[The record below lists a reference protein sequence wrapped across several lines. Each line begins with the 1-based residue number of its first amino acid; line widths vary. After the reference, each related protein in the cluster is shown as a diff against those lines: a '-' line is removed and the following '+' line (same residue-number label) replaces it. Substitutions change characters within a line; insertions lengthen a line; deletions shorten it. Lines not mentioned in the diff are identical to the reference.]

1 MGRNISPDH
10 LDEYKDGRFKKL
22 LSAIKEDPE
31 LSFEVR
37 LDNEVM
43 VYYHK
48 DKILTTSF
56 KRDKNP
62 ANPAKLAV
70 KILDSKYY
78 APSTGRK
85 APSVDMQDKKNWDV
99 VSLWRKYFSEAKS
112 LVYFYKKG
120 AEFSVQQNIALGN
133 QSYDNRFLAVDMEW
147 AFAQSDID
155 IKDRIPRTRIDLVLV
170 DTIPNEQGLNDIYLA
185 ELKVGTV
192 ATEGTSGT
200 IDHVEKTFKLINT
213 EKACQDLKEDVTN
226 IINVKSELGIYT
238 GTAKQFNL
246 ADKPKMMLILAYRGE
261 EEYKRL
267 LKDSTAAQEKAKEL
281 GMDEIKVVMHNA
293 LIKLD

>member
-1 MGRNISPDH
+1 MGRNISDNH
-10 LDEYKDGRFKKL
+10 LKAYKEEKGAFKQL
-22 LSAIKEDPE
+22 FSAIKEDPE

-43 VYYHK
+43 IYYHK

-56 KRDKNP
+56 KRDKP
-62 ANPAKLAV
+62 AV

-170 DTIPNEQGLNDIYLA
+170 GTIPNEQGLNDIYLA

>member
-1 MGRNISPDH
+1 MGRNISDNH
-10 LDEYKDGRFKKL
+10 LKAYKEEKGAFKQL
-22 LSAIKEDPE
+22 FSAIKEDPE

-56 KRDKNP
+56 KRDKP
-62 ANPAKLAV
+62 AV

>member
-1 MGRNISPDH
+1 MGRNISDNH
-10 LDEYKDGRFKKL
+10 LKAYKEEKGAFKQL
-22 LSAIKEDPE
+22 FSAIKEDPE

-56 KRDKNP
+56 KRDKP
-62 ANPAKLAV
+62 AV

-99 VSLWRKYFSEAKS
+99 VSLWRKYFNEAKS

>member
-1 MGRNISPDH
+1 MGRNISDNH
-10 LDEYKDGRFKKL
+10 LKAYKEEKGAFKQL
-22 LSAIKEDPE
+22 FSAIKEDPE

-56 KRDKNP
+56 KRDKP
-62 ANPAKLAV
+62 AV

-85 APSVDMQDKKNWDV
+85 APPVDMQDKKNWDV

>member
-1 MGRNISPDH
+1 MGRNISDNH
-10 LDEYKDGRFKKL
+10 LKAYKEEDGCFKKL

-56 KRDKNP
+56 KRDR
-62 ANPAKLAV
+62 LAV

-85 APSVDMQDKKNWDV
+85 VPSVDMQDEKNWDV

>member
-1 MGRNISPDH
+1 
-10 LDEYKDGRFKKL
+10 
-22 LSAIKEDPE
+22 
-31 LSFEVR
+31 
-37 LDNEVM
+37 M

-56 KRDKNP
+56 KSDKNP
-62 ANPAKLAV
+62 AV

-78 APSTGRK
+78 APTTGRK
-85 APSVDMQDKKNWDV
+85 APSVDMQDKKNWHV

-120 AEFSVQQNIALGN
+120 AEFSVQHNIVLGN
-133 QSYDNRFLAVDMEW
+133 LSYDNRFLAVDMEW

-213 EKACQDLKEDVTN
+213 EKACQDFKEDVTN

-261 EEYKRL
+261 EEHKRL

-281 GMDEIKVVMHNA
+281 GMDEIKIVMHNA

>member
-1 MGRNISPDH
+1 
-10 LDEYKDGRFKKL
+10 
-22 LSAIKEDPE
+22 
-31 LSFEVR
+31 
-37 LDNEVM
+37 
-43 VYYHK
+43 
-48 DKILTTSF
+48 
-56 KRDKNP
+56 
-62 ANPAKLAV
+62 
-70 KILDSKYY
+70 
-78 APSTGRK
+78 
-85 APSVDMQDKKNWDV
+85 
-99 VSLWRKYFSEAKS
+99 
-112 LVYFYKKG
+112 
-120 AEFSVQQNIALGN
+120 
-133 QSYDNRFLAVDMEW
+133 MEW

-170 DTIPNEQGLNDIYLA
+170 DTIPNEHGLNDIYLA

-200 IDHVEKTFKLINT
+200 IDHVEKTFRLINT

-261 EEYKRL
+261 EEHKRL

-281 GMDEIKVVMHNA
+281 GMDEIKIVMHNA

>member
-1 MGRNISPDH
+1 MGRNISENH
-10 LDEYKDGRFKKL
+10 LKAYKEGCFKQL
-22 LSAIKEDPE
+22 FSAIKEDPE

-56 KRDKNP
+56 KGDKNS
-62 ANPAKLAV
+62 AV

-85 APSVDMQDKKNWDV
+85 APSVDMQDKKNWYV

-170 DTIPNEQGLNDIYLA
+170 DTIPNEQGMNDIYMA

-246 ADKPKMMLILAYRGE
+246 ADKPKMGAPDKPCG
-261 EEYKRL
+261 
-267 LKDSTAAQEKAKEL
+267 
-281 GMDEIKVVMHNA
+281 A
-293 LIKLD
+293 LCRC

>member
-1 MGRNISPDH
+1 MGRNISETH
-10 LDEYKDGRFKKL
+10 LKAYKEGCFKQL
-22 LSAIKEDPE
+22 FSAIKEDPE

-37 LDNEVM
+37 SDNEVM

-56 KRDKNP
+56 KNDKNP
-62 ANPAKLAV
+62 AV
-70 KILDSKYY
+70 KILDNKYY

-85 APSVDMQDKKNWDV
+85 APSVDMQDKKNWHV

-133 QSYDNRFLAVDMEW
+133 QSYDNHFLAVDMEW

-170 DTIPNEQGLNDIYLA
+170 DTIPNEQGMNDIYLA

-200 IDHVEKTFKLINT
+200 IDHVEKTFRLINPSLT
-213 EKACQDLKEDVTN
+213 
-226 IINVKSELGIYT
+226 
-238 GTAKQFNL
+238 
-246 ADKPKMMLILAYRGE
+246 
-261 EEYKRL
+261 
-267 LKDSTAAQEKAKEL
+267 
-281 GMDEIKVVMHNA
+281 
-293 LIKLD
+293 

>member
-1 MGRNISPDH
+1 MGRNISDNH
-10 LDEYKDGRFKKL
+10 LKAYKEEKGAFKQL
-22 LSAIKEDPE
+22 FSAIKEDPE

-56 KRDKNP
+56 KRDKP
-62 ANPAKLAV
+62 AV

-226 IINVKSELGIYT
+226 IINVKSKLGIYT

>member
-1 MGRNISPDH
+1 MGRNISDNH
-10 LDEYKDGRFKKL
+10 LKAYKEEKGAFKQL
-22 LSAIKEDPE
+22 FSAIKEDPE

-56 KRDKNP
+56 KRDKP
-62 ANPAKLAV
+62 AV

-246 ADKPKMMLILAYRGE
+246 ADKPKMMLILTYRGE

>member
-1 MGRNISPDH
+1 MGRNISDNH
-10 LDEYKDGRFKKL
+10 LKAYKEEKGAFKQL
-22 LSAIKEDPE
+22 FSAIKEDPE

-56 KRDKNP
+56 KRDK
-62 ANPAKLAV
+62 LAV

-85 APSVDMQDKKNWDV
+85 APSVDMQDEKNWDV

>member
-1 MGRNISPDH
+1 MGRNISDNH
-10 LDEYKDGRFKKL
+10 LKAYKEEKGAFKQL

-56 KRDKNP
+56 KRDKP
-62 ANPAKLAV
+62 AV

>member
-1 MGRNISPDH
+1 M
-10 LDEYKDGRFKKL
+10 
-22 LSAIKEDPE
+22 
-31 LSFEVR
+31 
-37 LDNEVM
+37 
-43 VYYHK
+43 
-48 DKILTTSF
+48 
-56 KRDKNP
+56 
-62 ANPAKLAV
+62 

-78 APSTGRK
+78 APTTGRK
-85 APSVDMQDKKNWDV
+85 APSVDMQEKKNWHV

-120 AEFSVQQNIALGN
+120 AEFSVQHNIVLGN
-133 QSYDNRFLAVDMEW
+133 LSYDNRFLAVDMEW

-155 IKDRIPRTRIDLVLV
+155 IKDRISRTRIDLVLV

-213 EKACQDLKEDVTN
+213 EKACQDFKEDVTN

-261 EEYKRL
+261 EEHKRL

-281 GMDEIKVVMHNA
+281 GMDEIKIVMHNA

>member
-1 MGRNISPDH
+1 MGRNISDNH
-10 LDEYKDGRFKKL
+10 LKAYKEEKGAFKQL
-22 LSAIKEDPE
+22 FSAIKEDPE

-56 KRDKNP
+56 KRDKP
-62 ANPAKLAV
+62 AV

-147 AFAQSDID
+147 AFAQSDIE

>member
-1 MGRNISPDH
+1 MGRNISDNH
-10 LDEYKDGRFKKL
+10 LKAYKEEKGAFKQL
-22 LSAIKEDPE
+22 FSAIKEDPE

-56 KRDKNP
+56 KRDKP
-62 ANPAKLAV
+62 AV

-267 LKDSTAAQEKAKEL
+267 LKDSTAAQGKAKEL

>member
-1 MGRNISPDH
+1 MGRNISDNH
-10 LDEYKDGRFKKL
+10 LKAYKEEKGAFKQL
-22 LSAIKEDPE
+22 FSAIKEDPE

-56 KRDKNP
+56 KRDKP
-62 ANPAKLAV
+62 AV

-85 APSVDMQDKKNWDV
+85 APSVDMQDKKNWEV
-99 VSLWRKYFSEAKS
+99 ISLWRKYFSEAKS

-155 IKDRIPRTRIDLVLV
+155 IKDRISRTRIDLVLV

-213 EKACQDLKEDVTN
+213 EKACQDFKEDVTN

-261 EEYKRL
+261 EEHKRL

-281 GMDEIKVVMHNA
+281 GMDEIKIVMHNA

>member
-1 MGRNISPDH
+1 MGRNISETH
-10 LDEYKDGRFKKL
+10 LKAYKEGCFKQL
-22 LSAIKEDPE
+22 FSTIKE
-31 LSFEVR
+31 SFEVR

-56 KRDKNP
+56 KSDKNP
-62 ANPAKLAV
+62 AV

-78 APSTGRK
+78 APTTGRK
-85 APSVDMQDKKNWDV
+85 APSVDMQDKKNWHV

-120 AEFSVQQNIALGN
+120 AEFSVQHNIVLGN
-133 QSYDNRFLAVDMEW
+133 LSYDNRFLVVDMEW

-213 EKACQDLKEDVTN
+213 EKACQDFKEDVTN

-261 EEYKRL
+261 EEHKRL

-281 GMDEIKVVMHNA
+281 GMDEIKIVMHNA

>member
-1 MGRNISPDH
+1 
-10 LDEYKDGRFKKL
+10 
-22 LSAIKEDPE
+22 
-31 LSFEVR
+31 
-37 LDNEVM
+37 
-43 VYYHK
+43 
-48 DKILTTSF
+48 
-56 KRDKNP
+56 
-62 ANPAKLAV
+62 
-70 KILDSKYY
+70 
-78 APSTGRK
+78 
-85 APSVDMQDKKNWDV
+85 
-99 VSLWRKYFSEAKS
+99 
-112 LVYFYKKG
+112 
-120 AEFSVQQNIALGN
+120 
-133 QSYDNRFLAVDMEW
+133 MEW

-213 EKACQDLKEDVTN
+213 EKACQDFKEDVTN

-261 EEYKRL
+261 EEHKRL

>member
-1 MGRNISPDH
+1 MGRNISDNH
-10 LDEYKDGRFKKL
+10 LKAYKEEKGAFKQL
-22 LSAIKEDPE
+22 FSAIKEDPE

-37 LDNEVM
+37 SDNEVM

-56 KRDKNP
+56 KRDKP
-62 ANPAKLAV
+62 AV

>member
-1 MGRNISPDH
+1 MSDKLKNI
-10 LDEYKDGRFKKL
+10 LEWIECIVIAIVLAL
-22 LSAIKEDPE
+22 LIRYYVGTPTVVQMDSMYPTLKQGE
-31 LSFEVR
+31 R
-37 LDNEVM
+37 LVLN
-43 VYYHK
+43 
-48 DKILTTSF
+48 
-56 KRDKNP
+56 
-62 ANPAKLAV
+62 
-70 KILDSKYY
+70 
-78 APSTGRK
+78 
-85 APSVDMQDKKNWDV
+85 
-99 VSLWRKYFSEAKS
+99 
-112 LVYFYKKG
+112 
-120 AEFSVQQNIALGN
+120 
-133 QSYDNRFLAVDMEW
+133 
-147 AFAQSDID
+147 
-155 IKDRIPRTRIDLVLV
+155 RIPRTRIDLVLV
-170 DTIPNEQGLNDIYLA
+170 DTIPNEQGMNDIYLA

-200 IDHVEKTFKLINT
+200 IDHVEKTFRLINT

-226 IINVKSELGIYT
+226 IINVKSKLGIYT

>member
-1 MGRNISPDH
+1 MGRNISDNH
-10 LDEYKDGRFKKL
+10 LKAYKEEKGAFKQL
-22 LSAIKEDPE
+22 FSAIKEDPE

-56 KRDKNP
+56 KRDKP
-62 ANPAKLAV
+62 AV

-170 DTIPNEQGLNDIYLA
+170 DTIPNEQGMNDIYLA

-226 IINVKSELGIYT
+226 IINIKSKLGIYT

-267 LKDSTAAQEKAKEL
+267 LKDSTAAQKKAKEL

>member
-1 MGRNISPDH
+1 MGRNISDNH
-10 LDEYKDGRFKKL
+10 LKAYKEEKGAFKQL
-22 LSAIKEDPE
+22 FSAIKEDPE

-56 KRDKNP
+56 KRDKP
-62 ANPAKLAV
+62 AV

-200 IDHVEKTFKLINT
+200 INHVEKTFKLINT

-226 IINVKSELGIYT
+226 IINVKKDLGIYT

>member
-1 MGRNISPDH
+1 MGRNISDNH
-10 LDEYKDGRFKKL
+10 LKAYKEEKGAFKQL
-22 LSAIKEDPE
+22 FSAIKEDPE

-56 KRDKNP
+56 KRDKP
-62 ANPAKLAV
+62 AV

-226 IINVKSELGIYT
+226 IINIKSKLGIYT

>member
-1 MGRNISPDH
+1 MGRNISDNH
-10 LDEYKDGRFKKL
+10 LKAYKEEKGAFKQL
-22 LSAIKEDPE
+22 FSAIKEDPE

-56 KRDKNP
+56 KRDKP
-62 ANPAKLAV
+62 AV

-200 IDHVEKTFKLINT
+200 IDHVEKTFELINT

>member
-1 MGRNISPDH
+1 MGRNISENH
-10 LDEYKDGRFKKL
+10 LKAYKEGCFKQL
-22 LSAIKEDPE
+22 FSAIKEDPE

-56 KRDKNP
+56 KGDKNP
-62 ANPAKLAV
+62 AV

-85 APSVDMQDKKNWDV
+85 APSVDMQDKKNWYV

-170 DTIPNEQGLNDIYLA
+170 DTIPNEQGMNDIYM
-185 ELKVGTV
+185 VGCPV
-192 ATEGTSGT
+192 LCSS
-200 IDHVEKTFKLINT
+200 F
-213 EKACQDLKEDVTN
+213 
-226 IINVKSELGIYT
+226 
-238 GTAKQFNL
+238 
-246 ADKPKMMLILAYRGE
+246 
-261 EEYKRL
+261 
-267 LKDSTAAQEKAKEL
+267 
-281 GMDEIKVVMHNA
+281 
-293 LIKLD
+293 

>member
-1 MGRNISPDH
+1 MGRNISDNH
-10 LDEYKDGRFKKL
+10 LKAYKEEKGAFKQL
-22 LSAIKEDPE
+22 FSAIKEDPE

-56 KRDKNP
+56 KRDKP
-62 ANPAKLAV
+62 AV

-120 AEFSVQQNIALGN
+120 AEFFVQQNIALGN

>member
-1 MGRNISPDH
+1 MGRNISDNH
-10 LDEYKDGRFKKL
+10 LKAYKEEKGAFKQL
-22 LSAIKEDPE
+22 FSAIKEDPE

-56 KRDKNP
+56 KRDKP
-62 ANPAKLAV
+62 AV

-226 IINVKSELGIYT
+226 IINVKKDLGIYT

>member
-1 MGRNISPDH
+1 MGRNISDNH
-10 LDEYKDGRFKKL
+10 LKAYKEEKGAFKQL
-22 LSAIKEDPE
+22 FSAIKEDPE

-56 KRDKNP
+56 KRDKP
-62 ANPAKLAV
+62 AV

-155 IKDRIPRTRIDLVLV
+155 IKDRTPRTRIDLVLV

>member
-1 MGRNISPDH
+1 MGRNISETH
-10 LDEYKDGRFKKL
+10 LKAYKEGCFKQL
-22 LSAIKEDPE
+22 FSTIKEDPE

-56 KRDKNP
+56 KSDKNP
-62 ANPAKLAV
+62 AV

-78 APSTGRK
+78 APTTGRK
-85 APSVDMQDKKNWDV
+85 APSVDMQDKKNWHV

-120 AEFSVQQNIALGN
+120 AEFSVQHNIVLGN
-133 QSYDNRFLAVDMEW
+133 LSYDNRFLAVDMEW

-170 DTIPNEQGLNDIYLA
+170 DTIPNEQGMNDIYLA

-213 EKACQDLKEDVTN
+213 EKACQDFKEDVTN

-261 EEYKRL
+261 EEHKRL
-267 LKDSTAAQEKAKEL
+267 LKDSTAAQEKAKDL
-281 GMDEIKVVMHNA
+281 GMDEIKIVMHNA

>member
-1 MGRNISPDH
+1 MGRNISDNH
-10 LDEYKDGRFKKL
+10 LKAYKEEKGAFKQL
-22 LSAIKEDPE
+22 FSAIKEDPE

-56 KRDKNP
+56 KRDKP
-62 ANPAKLAV
+62 AV

-267 LKDSTAAQEKAKEL
+267 LKDSTAAQKKAKEL

>member
-1 MGRNISPDH
+1 MGRNISDNH
-10 LDEYKDGRFKKL
+10 LKAYKEEKGAFKQL
-22 LSAIKEDPE
+22 FSAIKEDPE

-56 KRDKNP
+56 KRDKP
-62 ANPAKLAV
+62 AV

-267 LKDSTAAQEKAKEL
+267 LKDSTATQEKAKEL

>member
-1 MGRNISPDH
+1 MGRNISDNH
-10 LDEYKDGRFKKL
+10 LKAYKEEEGAFKQL
-22 LSAIKEDPE
+22 FSAIKEDPE

-56 KRDKNP
+56 KRDKP
-62 ANPAKLAV
+62 AV

-85 APSVDMQDKKNWDV
+85 APSVDMQDEKNWEV

-226 IINVKSELGIYT
+226 IINVKSKLGIYT

>member
-1 MGRNISPDH
+1 MGRNISDNH
-10 LDEYKDGRFKKL
+10 LKAYKEEKGAFKQL
-22 LSAIKEDPE
+22 FSAIKEDPE

-56 KRDKNP
+56 KRDKP
-62 ANPAKLAV
+62 AV

-133 QSYDNRFLAVDMEW
+133 QSYDNHFLAVDMEW

-170 DTIPNEQGLNDIYLA
+170 DTIPNEQGMNDIYLA

-226 IINVKSELGIYT
+226 IINIKSKLGIYT

-267 LKDSTAAQEKAKEL
+267 LKDSTAAQKKAKEL

>member
-1 MGRNISPDH
+1 
-10 LDEYKDGRFKKL
+10 
-22 LSAIKEDPE
+22 
-31 LSFEVR
+31 
-37 LDNEVM
+37 M

-56 KRDKNP
+56 KRDKP
-62 ANPAKLAV
+62 AV

>member
-1 MGRNISPDH
+1 MGRNISDNH
-10 LDEYKDGRFKKL
+10 LKAYKEEKGAFKQL
-22 LSAIKEDPE
+22 FSAIKEDPE

-56 KRDKNP
+56 KSDKNP
-62 ANPAKLAV
+62 AV

-85 APSVDMQDKKNWDV
+85 APSVDMQDKKNWHV

-155 IKDRIPRTRIDLVLV
+155 IKEDPMSYGIKDVISDKDKIAILIQE
-170 DTIPNEQGLNDIYLA
+170 DTEAQFGCRVSVCDI
-185 ELKVGTV
+185 E
-192 ATEGTSGT
+192 
-200 IDHVEKTFKLINT
+200 
-213 EKACQDLKEDVTN
+213 N
-226 IINVKSELGIYT
+226 I
-238 GTAKQFNL
+238 
-246 ADKPKMMLILAYRGE
+246 
-261 EEYKRL
+261 
-267 LKDSTAAQEKAKEL
+267 
-281 GMDEIKVVMHNA
+281 
-293 LIKLD
+293 